1 MTHRPAI
8 RLTAGCLGIA
18 LAYLAL
24 PPGSTDRLARA
35 AAGRLQVVVVDR
47 DTGQPIACR
56 MHLVNAAGRPRKP
69 RGVPFWHDHFVF
81 TGKIDLDLPLGNYT
95 FDLEHGPEYVT
106 MNGHFRIE
114 NFADDTKEIALRRFV
129 DMSADGWFSGDLDV
143 RRPVADVELLMRADD
158 LHVAQVVT
166 WPGAAGN
173 AMGKPPPSLPAQG
186 ALIRFGK
193 NSCYHVMAGAH
204 HRSGTEL
211 LFLNLPAPLKP
222 AGMPLPDKVTGEY
235 PSSLAY
241 ALAARKQPGA
251 WVDLTKPFWWDLP
264 MLVAHGQ
271 VDSIQLAH
279 SHLCRTTAINNESDG
294 KPRDKF
300 RYPPPRGNAR
310 WSQQIYFNL
319 LESGVRIPP
328 TAGSGSGAAPNP
340 VGYNR
345 VYVHVD
351 DPFDYGKWWENLRA
365 GRVMV
370 TNGPLMRPSVH
381 GELPGHVF
389 HGEEGKELEFE
400 IGLTLSTRK
409 PISYLELVK
418 NGRIEHSISFED
430 YSKSGRLPKL
440 RFQQSGWFLVRAVTD
455 LPKTYRFAMTGPYYV
470 EIGDRQRI
478 SKQAAQFFL
487 DWVYERARQIKLP
500 NAKQH
505 REVLGHHRQARD
517 FWQDRVERATA
528 E

>member
-1 MTHRPAI
+1 MTR
-8 RLTAGCLGIA
+8 RLATQRIAKGLCIA
-18 LAYLAL
+18 LTCLVL
-24 PPGSTDRLARA
+24 SA
-35 AAGRLQVVVVDR
+35 AATARSATGRLEIVVVDR
-47 DTGQPIACR
+47 DSGQPIACR

-69 RGVPFWHDHFVF
+69 KRAPYWHDHFVF
-81 TGKIDLDLPLGNYT
+81 PGKITLDLPLGNYT
-95 FDLEHGPEYVT
+95 FDVERGPEYAT
-106 MNGHFRIE
+106 MSGHFQID
-114 NFADDTKEIALRRFV
+114 NFADDSQQIELRRFV
-129 DMSADGWFSGDLDV
+129 DMSADGWWSGDLDV
-143 RRPVADVELLMRADD
+143 RRPVADVELLMQADD

-166 WPGAAGN
+166 WPDA
-173 AMGKPPPSLPAQG
+173 AMGKLPEDPPEDPLV
-186 ALIRFGK
+186 RFGE

-204 HRSGTEL
+204 HRAGTEL
-211 LFLNLPAPLKP
+211 LLLNLRAPLKRAGLPAP
-222 AGMPLPDKVTGEY
+222 GKVTGEY
-235 PSSLAY
+235 PPPLAY
-241 ALAARKQPGA
+241 ATAVRKEPGG

-279 SHLCRTTAINNESDG
+279 SHLCRKTAINNEADG

-319 LESGVRIPP
+319 LESGLRIPP
-328 TAGSGSGAAPNP
+328 TAGSGSGVAPNP

-351 DPFDYGKWWENLRA
+351 DVHEKGPLDYGKWWENLRA
-365 GRVMV
+365 GRVVV
-370 TNGPLMRPSVH
+370 TNGPLMRPSVR

-389 HGEEGKELEFE
+389 RENEGAEPEFE
-400 IGLTLSTRK
+400 IALTLSTRK
-409 PISYLELVK
+409 PISYLELIK

-470 EIGDRQRI
+470 EIGDRRRI

-487 DWVYERARQIKLP
+487 DWVYERAKQIKLSDP
-500 NAKQH
+500 KQH
-505 REVLGHHRQARD
+505 REVLGYHRQARD
-517 FWQDRVERATA
+517 FWQDRVQRATA